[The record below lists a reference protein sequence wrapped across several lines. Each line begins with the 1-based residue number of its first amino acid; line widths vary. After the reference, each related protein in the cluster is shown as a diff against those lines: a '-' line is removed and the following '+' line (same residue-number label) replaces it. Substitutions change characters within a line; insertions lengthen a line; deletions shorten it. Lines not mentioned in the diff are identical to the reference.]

1 MPYPSVTQAWP
12 KRYPSV
18 SRNLVP
24 RGKSDTEG
32 RAQHLHLTPA
42 GKSLVT
48 KALKLLL
55 ATDAI
60 SMQHLSEGECTA
72 DACRGAGRGS
82 GLIG

>member
-12 KRYPSV
+12 KRYP
-18 SRNLVP
+18 
-24 RGKSDTEG
+24 SDTEG